1 MKKRASG
8 LETCAKIARF
18 ADWVLDKIIAIILIV
33 ALLYS
38 GYDLWDTWQIY
49 NGAGVSNELLKYKP
63 DPSEGSNPSLSELQ
77 KINPDVCAWVTVDG
91 TSIDYPVVQG
101 KDNLEYVNK
110 TVEGGFALSGSLFL
124 DYRNTRDFSDFYSLI
139 YGHHMEG
146 NVMFGEIPEF
156 QDETYFKEHT
166 TGTLCLPDKSFQIEW
181 FACVHTDAYDSN
193 VFNPLG
199 YENEST
205 RDSLLEYIQEKSV
218 QYRDIGVTASDQII
232 SLATC
237 FGDTTDGR
245 MLLFGRISEEK

>member
-8 LETCAKIARF
+8 LEICAKAAQF
-18 ADWVLDKIIAIILIV
+18 GNYVLDKIIAIILVV

-49 NGAGVSNELLKYKP
+49 NGAGLSDDLLKYKP
-63 DPSEGSNPSLSELQ
+63 DPTTGGSNPSLSDLQ
-77 KINPDVCAWVTVDG
+77 GINPDVCAWVTVDG
-91 TSIDYPVVQG
+91 TNIDYPVAQG
-101 KDNLEYVNK
+101 EDNMEYINK
-110 TVEGGFALSGSLFL
+110 NIEGSFSLSGSVFL
-124 DYRNTRDFSDFYSLI
+124 DYRNAREFTDFYSLM

-166 TGTLCLPDKSFQIEW
+166 TGSLCLPDKSFQVEW
-181 FACVHTDAYDSN
+181 FACVHTDAYDSR

-199 YENEST
+199 YEDETT
-205 RDSLLEYIQEKSV
+205 RNNLLEYIQEESV

-245 MLLFGRISEEK
+245 MLLFSRITEE